1 MKKRILFLFTL
12 AFALCA
18 CCLFAS
24 AKTFETRTV
33 DHVVYI
39 FYPATEELPE
49 RCSVMSLFDSEEAMQ
64 GVTELT
70 IPAEIDGVPVTSI
83 FKDTRL
89 SYIDAELETV
99 HLPDTL
105 QSISLDAFQHMRSL
119 QEIEIPSSVTAIG
132 QRAFLGCTGLTE
144 ITLPDGLVGLGKG
157 CFKDCKNLAQVQ
169 YTGDKLEKIGDYAF
183 ARCGKLQTFAMP
195 ASLQSIGRYA
205 FYRTGVKSVRIP
217 GGCCLNALA
226 FSYATKLK
234 KVVFE
239 DRTGKDAYLIG
250 LSAFSGCSNLL
261 KVYFPKETAPFQI
274 PANAFAGCKKLQAVY
289 RTSQVTAIGASAFY
303 GCESLRSF
311 TVPEGITAIGTYAF
325 ENCTGL
331 KKLRVLATST
341 AFLTAKKQNA
351 AFLKTLPEGCKV
363 YVKTAAMQ
371 RAFVSAGCT
380 NKVIVK
386 ADLK

>member
-89 SYIDAELETV
+89 SYIDAEVETV

-105 QSISLDAFQHMRSL
+105 QSISLDAFKSMRSL
-119 QEIEIPSSVTAIG
+119 KEIEIPSSVTAIG

-144 ITLPDGLVGLGKG
+144 ITLPDGLIGLGKG

-169 YTGDKLEKIGDYAF
+169 YSGDKLEKIGDYAF
-183 ARCGKLQTFAMP
+183 ARCGKLETLPLP
-195 ASLQSIGRYA
+195 ASLQSIGRNA
-205 FYRTGVKSVRIP
+205 FYRTGIKSVRIP
-217 GGCCLNALA
+217 GGCVLGTSA
-226 FSYATKLK
+226 FQSATKLK

-239 DRTGKDAYLIG
+239 DRTGKDAYYIG
-250 LSAFSGCSNLL
+250 PNAFSGCSKLL

-274 PANAFAGCKKLQAVY
+274 PTTAFAGCAKLKGVY
-289 RTSQVTAIGASAFY
+289 RTSQVTAIGAQAFY
-303 GCESLRSF
+303 GCKSLTSF
-311 TVPEGITAIGTYAF
+311 TVSEGITSIGTYAF

-331 KKLRVLATST
+331 KKLRVLATSS

-351 AFLKTLPEGCKV
+351 AFLQTMPAGCKV
-363 YVKTAAMQ
+363 YVKTAAMKQ
-371 RAFVSAGCT
+371 AFVNAGCT
-380 NKVIVK
+380 NKIIVK
-386 ADLK
+386 ANLK